1 MSLIG
6 VILAAAA
13 GFGFGAVWYM
23 TLGRVWMDA
32 VGLSEEELRGN
43 PDPVPFILGFV
54 AALSTAGLLRHML
67 VSGGVT
73 GVFGSA
79 VSGFG
84 LGLFAVAP
92 WIVLN
97 YAFAR
102 RPRILALIDGLHV
115 VGACTVIGLVLGF
128 FI

>member
-13 GFGFGAVWYM
+13 GFGFGAIWYM
-23 TLGRVWMDA
+23 SLGRVWMDA
-32 VGLSEEELRGN
+32 VGLSEEEVKSN
-43 PDPVPFILGFV
+43 PDPVPFIIGFI
-54 AALSTAGLLRHML
+54 AALSTAGILRHML

-73 GVFGSA
+73 GILGCT
-79 VSGFG
+79 VSGLG

-102 RPRILALIDGLHV
+102 RPRILALIDGGHV
-115 VGACTVIGLVLGF
+115 VGACTVIGLVLGI